1 VYERFL
7 DFRVAMEKVKLRH
20 SAQQVK
26 IRWSLPEYAVRNTNP
41 YWMSLGSGRAG
52 VIGDHI
58 EHGRTLDAERAEN
71 ALLRYAIEAWRLGV
85 DDADAISNVVMPVEP

>member
-1 VYERFL
+1 
-7 DFRVAMEKVKLRH
+7 MT
-20 SAQQVK
+20 
-26 IRWSLPEYAVRNTNP
+26 TNP
-41 YWMSLGSGRAG
+41 LFHKGPPNVAAARAQMG